1 MSDTSELKSGIDTSS
16 IDPSVRLQDDLFR
29 HFNGKWLKET
39 VIPEDRSTDG
49 SFMVLRNEAEAQV
62 RAIIESASGSVEAQK
77 ITDLFASF
85 MDVAQIEKLGT
96 SPIAADLAKVDAIDS
111 LDDFI
116 STMSWLEARGASGI
130 AESAIF
136 PDMMDSS
143 ANILYIHQGGLS
155 LPDESYYKEGQH
167 ESIRIAF
174 VAHMEKMFSLIGIA
188 DAATKAREVFDLET
202 KIAALHW
209 DQVRNRDASLTYN
222 KMTGADLAKLS
233 PALNWPLWISAG
245 EIPEVV
251 FDQVIIGQPS
261 FFDGVSPLVAA
272 FASDPAMK
280 SAWKSWLS
288 WHVITGSA
296 AYLTSEIVDEN
307 FAFYGTTLSGTPQV
321 RERWK
326 RGVSLVEGCLG
337 EAIGKIY
344 VQRHFPP
351 AAKARMEGLV
361 ANLIA
366 AYRGSINSLDWM
378 SQVTKNKAIA
388 KLDKFRPKI
397 GYPDKWRDYSA
408 LEISADDLFGNLARV
423 TKFERDFALAK
434 IGKPVDRDEWHATPQ
449 TVNAYYSPLGNEIV
463 FPAGILQ
470 PPFFDLDADDAA
482 NYGAIGAIIGH
493 EIGHGFDDQ
502 GSKFDGDGNMFNWW
516 VDFDR
521 TEFEKRANVLI
532 AQYNT
537 LVPEGASDLTV
548 NGALTVGENIG
559 DLGGLSIAL
568 EAYEIA
574 LDGKEPPV
582 IDGMTGYQRFF
593 LSWAQTWRSKVR
605 PEEIR
610 RRIATDPHSPN
621 EFRCNQIVRNIP
633 SFYTTFGVTK
643 DDALWLDEDQ
653 RIAIW

>member
-1 MSDTSELKSGIDTSS
+1 MSDLKSGIDTSW

-39 VIPEDRSTDG
+39 VIPEDRATDG
-49 SFMVLRNEAEAQV
+49 SFTTLRIEAEAQV
-62 RAIIESASGSVEAQK
+62 RDIIESASGSVEAQK

-130 AESAIF
+130 TESAIF

-155 LPDESYYKEGQH
+155 LPDESYYKEEQH

-188 DAATKAREVFDLET
+188 GGATKAREVFELET
-202 KIAALHW
+202 KVAALHW

-233 PALNWPLWISAG
+233 PALNWPLWMSAG
-245 EIPEVV
+245 EIPEAV
-251 FDQVIIGQPS
+251 FDHVIIGQPS
-261 FFDGVSPLVAA
+261 FFEGISPLVAA

-296 AYLTSEIVDEN
+296 SYLTSEIVDEN

-351 AAKARMEGLV
+351 AAKARMESLV
-361 ANLIA
+361 ANLIE
-366 AYRGSINSLDWM
+366 AYRGSISNLDWM
-378 SQVTKNKAIA
+378 SQETKNKAIA
-388 KLDKFRPKI
+388 KLEKFRPKI
-397 GYPDKWRDYSA
+397 GYPDKWRDYSV
-408 LEISADDLFGNLARV
+408 LEITADDLFGNLARV

-434 IGKPVDRDEWHATPQ
+434 IGKPVDREEWHANPQ

-482 NYGAIGAIIGH
+482 NYGAIGGIIGH

-502 GSKFDGDGNMFNWW
+502 GSKFDGDGNMFDWW

-532 AQYNT
+532 AQYDT

-568 EAYEIA
+568 KAYEIA

-633 SFYTTFGVTK
+633 AFYTAFGVTK

>member
-1 MSDTSELKSGIDTSS
+1 MSDLKSGIDTSW

-39 VIPEDRSTDG
+39 VIPEDRATDG
-49 SFMVLRNEAEAQV
+49 SFTNLRIEAEAQV
-62 RAIIESASGSVEAQK
+62 RDIIESASGSVEAQK

-130 AESAIF
+130 TESAIF

-155 LPDESYYKEGQH
+155 LPDESYYKEEQH

-188 DAATKAREVFDLET
+188 DAATKAREVFELET
-202 KIAALHW
+202 KVAALHW

-222 KMTGADLAKLS
+222 KMTGADVAKLS
-233 PALNWPLWISAG
+233 PALNWPLWMSAG

-251 FDQVIIGQPS
+251 FDHVIIGQPS
-261 FFDGVSPLVAA
+261 FFEGISPLVAA

-296 AYLTSEIVDEN
+296 SYLTSEIVDEN

-351 AAKARMEGLV
+351 AAKARMESLV
-361 ANLIA
+361 ANLIE
-366 AYRGSINSLDWM
+366 AYRGSISNLDWM
-378 SQVTKNKAIA
+378 SQETKNKAIG
-388 KLDKFRPKI
+388 KLEKFRPKI

-408 LEISADDLFGNLARV
+408 LEITADDLFGNLARV

-434 IGKPVDRDEWHATPQ
+434 IGKPVDREEWHATPQ

-482 NYGAIGAIIGH
+482 NYGAIGGIIGH

-502 GSKFDGDGNMFNWW
+502 GSKFDGDGNMFDWW

-532 AQYNT
+532 AQYNN

-568 EAYEIA
+568 KAYEIA

-633 SFYTTFGVTK
+633 AFYTAFGITK
-643 DDALWLDEDQ
+643 EDALWLDEDQ

>member
-1 MSDTSELKSGIDTSS
+1 MSDLKSGIDTSS
-16 IDPSVRLQDDLFR
+16 IDPNVRLQDDLFR

-39 VIPEDRSTDG
+39 VIPEDRATDG
-49 SFMVLRNEAEAQV
+49 SFTNLRIEAEAQV
-62 RAIIESASGSVEAQK
+62 RDIIESASGSVEAQK

-130 AESAIF
+130 TESAIF

-155 LPDESYYKEGQH
+155 LPDESYYKEEQH

-188 DAATKAREVFDLET
+188 DAATKAREVFELET
-202 KIAALHW
+202 KVAALHW

-233 PALNWPLWISAG
+233 PALNWPLWMSAG

-251 FDQVIIGQPS
+251 FDHVIIGQPS
-261 FFDGVSPLVAA
+261 FFEGISPLVAA

-296 AYLTSEIVDEN
+296 SYLTSEIVDEN

-351 AAKARMEGLV
+351 AAKARMESLV
-361 ANLIA
+361 ANLIE
-366 AYRGSINSLDWM
+366 AYRGSISNLDWM
-378 SQVTKNKAIA
+378 SQETKNKAIA
-388 KLDKFRPKI
+388 KLEKFRPKI

-408 LEISADDLFGNLARV
+408 LEITADDLFGNLARV

-434 IGKPVDRDEWHATPQ
+434 IGKPVDREEWHATPQ

-482 NYGAIGAIIGH
+482 NYGAIGGIIGH

-502 GSKFDGDGNMFNWW
+502 GSKFDGDGNMFDWW

-532 AQYNT
+532 AQYDT

-568 EAYEIA
+568 KAYEIA

-633 SFYTTFGVTK
+633 AFYTAFGVTK

>member
-1 MSDTSELKSGIDTSS
+1 MSDLKSGIDTSW

-39 VIPEDRSTDG
+39 VIPEDRSNDG
-49 SFMVLRNEAEAQV
+49 AFMVLRNQAEAQV

-85 MDVAQIEKLGT
+85 MDEAQIEKLGT

-130 AESAIF
+130 TETGIF

-143 ANILYIHQGGLS
+143 SNILYIHQGGLS
-155 LPDESYYKEGQH
+155 LPDESYYKEEQH
-167 ESIRIAF
+167 QSIRAAF
-174 VAHMEKMFSLIGIA
+174 VEHMVKMFTLLGIT
-188 DAATKAREVFDLET
+188 DSAAKAREVFELET
-202 KIAALHW
+202 KVAALHW

-222 KMTGADLAKLS
+222 KMTGAELDKLS
-233 PALNWPLWISAG
+233 PALNWPLWITAG
-245 EIPEVV
+245 EIPAIV
-251 FDQVIIGQPS
+251 FDTVIIGQPS
-261 FFDGVSPLVAA
+261 FFEGISPLIAA
-272 FASDPAMK
+272 FDSDPAMK

-288 WHVITGSA
+288 WHVISGSA
-296 AYLTSEIVDEN
+296 AYLNSDIVNEN
-307 FAFYGTTLSGTPQV
+307 FAFYGTTLSGTPQL

-378 SQVTKNKAIA
+378 SQETKTKAIA

-408 LEISADDLFGNLARV
+408 LEITADDLFGNLARV
-423 TKFERDFALAK
+423 TKFERDFALAR
-434 IGKPVDRDEWHATPQ
+434 IGKPVDREEWRTTPQ
-449 TVNAYYSPLGNEIV
+449 TVNAFYSPLGNEIV

-470 PPFFDLDADDAA
+470 PPFFGLDVDDAA

-502 GSKFDGDGNMFNWW
+502 GSKFDGDGNMFDWW

-521 TEFEKRANVLI
+521 AEFEKRASVLI
-532 AQYNT
+532 AQYDN
-537 LVPEGASDLTV
+537 LVPEGASDVTV

-568 EAYEIA
+568 KAYEIA
-574 LDGKEPPV
+574 LDGKDAPV

-593 LSWAQTWRSKVR
+593 LAWAQAWRSKVR

-633 SFYTTFGVTK
+633 AFYTTFGVTK

>member
-1 MSDTSELKSGIDTSS
+1 MSDFKSGIDTSW

-39 VIPEDRSTDG
+39 VIPEDRSNDG
-49 SFMVLRNEAEAQV
+49 AFMVLRNQAEAQV

-85 MDVAQIEKLGT
+85 MDEAQIEKLGT

-130 AESAIF
+130 TETGIF

-143 ANILYIHQGGLS
+143 SNILYIHQGGLS
-155 LPDESYYKEGQH
+155 LPDESYYKEEQH
-167 ESIRIAF
+167 ESIRTAF
-174 VAHMEKMFSLIGIA
+174 VEHMVKMFTLLGIT
-188 DAATKAREVFDLET
+188 DGAAKAREVFELET
-202 KIAALHW
+202 KVAALHW

-222 KMTGADLAKLS
+222 KMTGAELDKLS
-233 PALNWPLWISAG
+233 PALNWPLWITAG
-245 EIPEVV
+245 EIPAIV
-251 FDQVIIGQPS
+251 FDTVIIGQPS
-261 FFDGVSPLVAA
+261 FFEGISPLIAA
-272 FASDPAMK
+272 FDSDPAMK

-288 WHVITGSA
+288 WHVISGSA
-296 AYLTSEIVDEN
+296 AYLNSDIVNEN
-307 FAFYGTTLSGTPQV
+307 FAFYGTTLSGTPQL

-378 SQVTKNKAIA
+378 SQETKTKAIA

-408 LEISADDLFGNLARV
+408 LQITADDLFGNLARV
-423 TKFERDFALAK
+423 TKFERDFALAR
-434 IGKPVDRDEWHATPQ
+434 IGKPVDREEWRTTPQ
-449 TVNAYYSPLGNEIV
+449 TVNAFYSPLGNEIV

-470 PPFFDLDADDAA
+470 PPFFGLDVDDAA

-502 GSKFDGDGNMFNWW
+502 GSKFDGDGNMFDWW

-521 TEFEKRANVLI
+521 AEFEKRASVLI
-532 AQYNT
+532 AQYDN
-537 LVPEGASDLTV
+537 LVPEGASDVTV

-568 EAYEIA
+568 KAYEIA
-574 LDGKEPPV
+574 LDGKDAPV

-593 LSWAQTWRSKVR
+593 LAWAQAWRSKVR

-633 SFYTTFGVTK
+633 AFYKTFGVTK

>member
-1 MSDTSELKSGIDTSS
+1 MSDLKSGIDTSW

-39 VIPEDRSTDG
+39 VIPEDRSNDG
-49 SFMVLRNEAEAQV
+49 AFMVLRNQAEAQV

-85 MDVAQIEKLGT
+85 MDEAQIEKLGT

-130 AESAIF
+130 TETGIF

-143 ANILYIHQGGLS
+143 SNILYIHQGGLS
-155 LPDESYYKEGQH
+155 LPDESYYKEEQH
-167 ESIRIAF
+167 QSIRAAF
-174 VAHMEKMFSLIGIA
+174 VEHMVKMFTLLGIT
-188 DAATKAREVFDLET
+188 DSAAKAREVFELET
-202 KIAALHW
+202 KVAALHW

-222 KMTGADLAKLS
+222 KMTGAELEKLS
-233 PALNWPLWISAG
+233 PALNWPLWITAG
-245 EIPEVV
+245 EIPAIV
-251 FDQVIIGQPS
+251 FDTVIIGQPS
-261 FFDGVSPLVAA
+261 FFEGISPLIAA
-272 FASDPAMK
+272 FDSDPAMK

-288 WHVITGSA
+288 WHVISGSA
-296 AYLTSEIVDEN
+296 AYLNSDIVNEN
-307 FAFYGTTLSGTPQV
+307 FAFYGTTLSGTPQL

-366 AYRGSINSLDWM
+366 AYRGSINGLDWM
-378 SQVTKNKAIA
+378 SQETKTKAIA

-408 LEISADDLFGNLARV
+408 LEITADDLFGNLARV
-423 TKFERDFALAK
+423 TKFERDFALAR
-434 IGKPVDRDEWHATPQ
+434 IGKPVDREEWRTTPQ
-449 TVNAYYSPLGNEIV
+449 TVNAFYSPLGNEIV

-470 PPFFDLDADDAA
+470 PPFFGLDVDDAA

-502 GSKFDGDGNMFNWW
+502 GSKFDGDGNMFDWW

-521 TEFEKRANVLI
+521 AEFEKRASVLI
-532 AQYNT
+532 AQYDN
-537 LVPEGASDLTV
+537 LVPEGASDVTV

-568 EAYEIA
+568 KAYEIA
-574 LDGKEPPV
+574 LDGKDAPV

-593 LSWAQTWRSKVR
+593 LAWAQAWRSKVR

-633 SFYTTFGVTK
+633 AFYTTFGVTK

>member
-1 MSDTSELKSGIDTSS
+1 MSDLKSGIDTSW
-16 IDPSVRLQDDLFR
+16 IDPSVRLEDDLFR

-39 VIPEDRSTDG
+39 VIPEDRATDG
-49 SFMVLRNEAEAQV
+49 SFMVLRNQAEAQV

-85 MDVAQIEKLGT
+85 MDEAQIEKLGT
-96 SPIAADLAKVDAIDS
+96 SPIAVDLAKVDAIDS
-111 LDDFI
+111 LEDFI

-130 AESAIF
+130 TESAIF

-155 LPDESYYKEGQH
+155 LPDESYYKEEQH

-174 VAHMEKMFSLIGIA
+174 LAHMEKMFSLLGIA
-188 DAATKAREVFDLET
+188 DGAAKAREVFELET
-202 KIAALHW
+202 KVAALHW

-222 KMTGADLAKLS
+222 KMTGAELAKLS
-233 PALNWPLWISAG
+233 PALNWPLWMRAG

-251 FDQVIIGQPS
+251 FDQIIIGQPS
-261 FFDGVSPLVAA
+261 FFEGISPLIEA
-272 FASDPAMK
+272 FDSDPAMK

-296 AYLTSEIVDEN
+296 AYLTSELVDEN

-351 AAKARMEGLV
+351 AAKTRMEELV
-361 ANLIA
+361 ANLIE
-366 AYRGSINSLDWM
+366 AYRGSINGLEWM
-378 SQVTKNKAIA
+378 SQETKARAIA
-388 KLDKFRPKI
+388 KLEKFRPKI

-408 LEISADDLFGNLARV
+408 LAITSDDLFGNLARV

-470 PPFFDLDADDAA
+470 PPFFGLDVDDAA

-516 VDFDR
+516 DDFDR

-532 AQYNT
+532 AQYNN
-537 LVPEGASDLTV
+537 LVPEGASDVTV

-568 EAYEIA
+568 KAYEIA
-574 LDGKEPPV
+574 LDGKDSPV

-593 LSWAQTWRSKVR
+593 LAWAQTWRSKVR

-633 SFYTTFGVTK
+633 AFYTTFGITK
-643 DDALWLDEDQ
+643 EDALWLDEDQ

>member
-1 MSDTSELKSGIDTSS
+1 MSDLKSGIDTSW

-39 VIPEDRSTDG
+39 VIPEDRATDG
-49 SFMVLRNEAEAQV
+49 SFTTLRIEAEAQV
-62 RAIIESASGSVEAQK
+62 RDIIESASGSVEAQK

-130 AESAIF
+130 TESAIF

-155 LPDESYYKEGQH
+155 LPDESYYKEEQH

-174 VAHMEKMFSLIGIA
+174 VAHMEKMFSLIGIT
-188 DAATKAREVFDLET
+188 DAATKAREVFELET
-202 KIAALHW
+202 KVAALHW
-209 DQVRNRDASLTYN
+209 DQVRNRDASQTYN
-222 KMTGADLAKLS
+222 KMTGVDVAKLS
-233 PALNWPLWISAG
+233 PALNWPLWMSAG

-251 FDQVIIGQPS
+251 FDHVIIGQPS
-261 FFDGVSPLVAA
+261 FFEGISPLVAA

-296 AYLTSEIVDEN
+296 SYLTSEIVDEN
-307 FAFYGTTLSGTPQV
+307 FAFYGTILSGTPQV

-351 AAKARMEGLV
+351 AAKARMESLV
-361 ANLIA
+361 ANLIE
-366 AYRGSINSLDWM
+366 AYRGSISNLDWM
-378 SQVTKNKAIA
+378 SQETKNKAIA
-388 KLDKFRPKI
+388 KLEKFRPKI

-408 LEISADDLFGNLARV
+408 LEITADDLFGNLARV

-434 IGKPVDRDEWHATPQ
+434 IGKPVDREEWHATPQ

-482 NYGAIGAIIGH
+482 NYGAIGGIIGH

-502 GSKFDGDGNMFNWW
+502 GSKFDGDGNMFDWW

-532 AQYNT
+532 AQYDT

-568 EAYEIA
+568 KAYEIA

-633 SFYTTFGVTK
+633 AFYTAFGVTK

>member
-1 MSDTSELKSGIDTSS
+1 MSDLKSGIDTSW

-39 VIPEDRSTDG
+39 VIPEDRSNDG
-49 SFMVLRNEAEAQV
+49 AFMVLRNQAEAQV

-85 MDVAQIEKLGT
+85 MDEAQIEKLGT

-130 AESAIF
+130 TETGIF

-143 ANILYIHQGGLS
+143 SNILYIHQGGLS
-155 LPDESYYKEGQH
+155 LPDESYYKEEQH
-167 ESIRIAF
+167 ESIRTAF
-174 VAHMEKMFSLIGIA
+174 VEHMVKMFTLLGIT
-188 DAATKAREVFDLET
+188 DSAAKAREVFELET
-202 KIAALHW
+202 KVAALHW

-222 KMTGADLAKLS
+222 KMTGAELDKLS
-233 PALNWPLWISAG
+233 PALNWPLWITAG
-245 EIPEVV
+245 EIPAIV
-251 FDQVIIGQPS
+251 FDTVIIGQPS
-261 FFDGVSPLVAA
+261 FFEGISPLIAA
-272 FASDPAMK
+272 FDSDPAMK

-288 WHVITGSA
+288 WHVISGSA
-296 AYLTSEIVDEN
+296 AYLNSDIVNEN
-307 FAFYGTTLSGTPQV
+307 FAFYGTTLSGTPQL

-378 SQVTKNKAIA
+378 SQETKTKAIA

-408 LEISADDLFGNLARV
+408 LEITADDLFGNLARV
-423 TKFERDFALAK
+423 TKFERDFALAR
-434 IGKPVDRDEWHATPQ
+434 IGKPVDREEWRTTPQ
-449 TVNAYYSPLGNEIV
+449 TVNAFYSPLGNEIV

-470 PPFFDLDADDAA
+470 PPFFGLDVDDAA

-502 GSKFDGDGNMFNWW
+502 GSKFDGDGNMFDWW

-521 TEFEKRANVLI
+521 AEFEKRASVLI
-532 AQYNT
+532 AQYDN
-537 LVPEGASDLTV
+537 LVPEGASDVTV

-568 EAYEIA
+568 KAYEIA
-574 LDGKEPPV
+574 LDGKDAPV

-593 LSWAQTWRSKVR
+593 LAWAQAWRSKVR

-633 SFYTTFGVTK
+633 AFYTTFGVTK

>member
-1 MSDTSELKSGIDTSS
+1 MSDLKSGIDTSW

-29 HFNGKWLKET
+29 HFNGRWLKET
-39 VIPEDRSTDG
+39 VIPEDRSNDG
-49 SFMVLRNEAEAQV
+49 AFMVLRNQAEAQV

-85 MDVAQIEKLGT
+85 MDEAQIEKLGT

-130 AESAIF
+130 TETGIF

-143 ANILYIHQGGLS
+143 SNILYIHQGGLS
-155 LPDESYYKEGQH
+155 LPDESYYKEEQH
-167 ESIRIAF
+167 ESIRTAF
-174 VAHMEKMFSLIGIA
+174 VEHMVKMFTLLGIT
-188 DAATKAREVFDLET
+188 DGAAKAREVFELET
-202 KIAALHW
+202 KVAALHW

-222 KMTGADLAKLS
+222 KMTGAELDKLS
-233 PALNWPLWISAG
+233 PALNWPLWITAG
-245 EIPEVV
+245 EIPAIV
-251 FDQVIIGQPS
+251 FDTVIIGQPS
-261 FFDGVSPLVAA
+261 FFEGISPLIAA
-272 FASDPAMK
+272 FDSDPAMK

-288 WHVITGSA
+288 WHVISGSA
-296 AYLTSEIVDEN
+296 AYLNSDIVNEN
-307 FAFYGTTLSGTPQV
+307 FAFYGTTLSGTPQL

-378 SQVTKNKAIA
+378 SQETKTKAIA

-408 LEISADDLFGNLARV
+408 LEITADDLFGNLARV
-423 TKFERDFALAK
+423 TKFERDFALAR
-434 IGKPVDRDEWHATPQ
+434 IGKPVDREEWRTTPQ
-449 TVNAYYSPLGNEIV
+449 TVNAFYSPLGNEIV

-470 PPFFDLDADDAA
+470 PPFFGLDVDDAA

-502 GSKFDGDGNMFNWW
+502 GSKFDGDGNMFDWW

-521 TEFEKRANVLI
+521 AEFEKRASVLI
-532 AQYNT
+532 AQYDN
-537 LVPEGASDLTV
+537 LVPEGASDVTV

-568 EAYEIA
+568 KAYEIA
-574 LDGKEPPV
+574 LDGKDAPV

-593 LSWAQTWRSKVR
+593 LAWAQAWRSKVR

-633 SFYTTFGVTK
+633 AFYTTFGVTK

>member
-1 MSDTSELKSGIDTSS
+1 MSDLKSGIDTSW

-39 VIPEDRSTDG
+39 VIPEDRATDG
-49 SFMVLRNEAEAQV
+49 SFTTLRIEAEAQV
-62 RAIIESASGSVEAQK
+62 RDIIESASGSVEAQK

-130 AESAIF
+130 TESAIF

-155 LPDESYYKEGQH
+155 LPDESYYKEEQH

-188 DAATKAREVFDLET
+188 DAATKAREVFELET

-233 PALNWPLWISAG
+233 PALNWPLWMSAG

-251 FDQVIIGQPS
+251 FDYVIIGQPS
-261 FFDGVSPLVAA
+261 FFEGISPLVAA

-296 AYLTSEIVDEN
+296 SYLTSEIVDEN

-351 AAKARMEGLV
+351 AAKARMESLV
-361 ANLIA
+361 ANLIE
-366 AYRGSINSLDWM
+366 AYRGSISNLDWM
-378 SQVTKNKAIA
+378 SQETKNKAIA
-388 KLDKFRPKI
+388 KLEKFRPKI

-408 LEISADDLFGNLARV
+408 LEITADDLFGNLARV

-434 IGKPVDRDEWHATPQ
+434 IGKPVDREEWHANPQ

-482 NYGAIGAIIGH
+482 NYGAIGGIIGH

-502 GSKFDGDGNMFNWW
+502 GSKFDGDGNMFDWW

-532 AQYNT
+532 AQYDT

-568 EAYEIA
+568 KAYEIA

-633 SFYTTFGVTK
+633 AFYTAFGVTK

>member
-1 MSDTSELKSGIDTSS
+1 MSDLKSGIDTSW
-16 IDPSVRLQDDLFR
+16 IDPGVRLQDDLFR

-39 VIPEDRSTDG
+39 VIPEDRATDG
-49 SFMVLRNEAEAQV
+49 SFTNLRIEAEAQV
-62 RAIIESASGSVEAQK
+62 RDIIESASGSVEAQK

-130 AESAIF
+130 TESAIF

-155 LPDESYYKEGQH
+155 LPDESYYKEEQH

-174 VAHMEKMFSLIGIA
+174 VAHMEKMFSLIGIT
-188 DAATKAREVFDLET
+188 DAATKAREVFELET
-202 KIAALHW
+202 KVAALHW

-222 KMTGADLAKLS
+222 KMTGADVAKLS
-233 PALNWPLWISAG
+233 PALNWPLWMSAG

-251 FDQVIIGQPS
+251 FDHVIIGQPS
-261 FFDGVSPLVAA
+261 FFEGISPLVAA

-296 AYLTSEIVDEN
+296 SYLTSEIVDEN

-351 AAKARMEGLV
+351 AAKARMESLV
-361 ANLIA
+361 ANLIE
-366 AYRGSINSLDWM
+366 AYRGSISNLDWM
-378 SQVTKNKAIA
+378 SQETKNKAIA
-388 KLDKFRPKI
+388 KLEKFRPKI

-408 LEISADDLFGNLARV
+408 LEITADDLFGNLARV

-434 IGKPVDRDEWHATPQ
+434 IGKPVDREEWHATPQ

-482 NYGAIGAIIGH
+482 NYGAIGGIIGH

-502 GSKFDGDGNMFNWW
+502 GSKFDGDGNMFDWW

-532 AQYNT
+532 AQYDT

-568 EAYEIA
+568 KAYEIA

-633 SFYTTFGVTK
+633 AFYTAFGVTK

>member
-1 MSDTSELKSGIDTSS
+1 MSDLKSGIDTSS

-39 VIPEDRSTDG
+39 VIPEDRATDG
-49 SFMVLRNEAEAQV
+49 SFTTLRIEAEAQV
-62 RAIIESASGSVEAQK
+62 RDIIESASGSVEAQK

-111 LDDFI
+111 LGDFI

-130 AESAIF
+130 TESAIF

-155 LPDESYYKEGQH
+155 LPDESYYKEEQH

-188 DAATKAREVFDLET
+188 DAATKAREVFELET
-202 KIAALHW
+202 KVADLHW

-233 PALNWPLWISAG
+233 PALNWPLWMSAG

-251 FDQVIIGQPS
+251 FDHVIIGQPS
-261 FFDGVSPLVAA
+261 FFEGISPLVAA
-272 FASDPAMK
+272 FASDPVMK

-296 AYLTSEIVDEN
+296 AYLTSKIVDEN

-361 ANLIA
+361 ANLIE
-366 AYRGSINSLDWM
+366 AYRGSINNLDWM
-378 SQVTKNKAIA
+378 SQETKSKAIA
-388 KLDKFRPKI
+388 KLEKFRPKI

-408 LEISADDLFGNLARV
+408 LEITADDLFGNLARV

-434 IGKPVDRDEWHATPQ
+434 IGKPVDREEWHATPQ

-482 NYGAIGAIIGH
+482 NYGAIGGIIGH

-502 GSKFDGDGNMFNWW
+502 GSKFDGDGNMFDWW

-532 AQYNT
+532 AQYDT

-568 EAYEIA
+568 KAYEIA
-574 LDGKEPPV
+574 LDGNEPPV

-633 SFYTTFGVTK
+633 AFYTAFGVTK

>member
-1 MSDTSELKSGIDTSS
+1 MSDLKSGIDTSW

-39 VIPEDRSTDG
+39 VIPEDRATDG
-49 SFMVLRNEAEAQV
+49 SFTNLRIEAEAQV
-62 RAIIESASGSVEAQK
+62 RDIIESASGSVEAQK
-77 ITDLFASF
+77 ITDLFAAF

-130 AESAIF
+130 TESAIF

-155 LPDESYYKEGQH
+155 LPDESYYKEEQH

-188 DAATKAREVFDLET
+188 DGATKAREVFELET
-202 KIAALHW
+202 KVAALHW
-209 DQVRNRDASLTYN
+209 DQVRNRDASQTYN

-233 PALNWPLWISAG
+233 PALNWPLWMSAG

-251 FDQVIIGQPS
+251 FDHVIIGQPS
-261 FFDGVSPLVAA
+261 FFEGISPLVAA
-272 FASDPAMK
+272 FDSDPAMK

-351 AAKARMEGLV
+351 AAKARMEELV
-361 ANLIA
+361 ANLIE
-366 AYRGSINSLDWM
+366 AYRGSISNLDWM
-378 SQVTKNKAIA
+378 SQETIDKAIA
-388 KLDKFRPKI
+388 KLEKFRPKI

-408 LEISADDLFGNLARV
+408 LEITADDLFGNLARV

-502 GSKFDGDGNMFNWW
+502 GSKFDGDGNMFDWW

-521 TEFEKRANVLI
+521 SEFEKRANVLI
-532 AQYNT
+532 AQYNN
-537 LVPEGASDLTV
+537 LVPEGAPDLTV

-568 EAYEIA
+568 KAYEIA

-633 SFYTTFGVTK
+633 AFYTAFGVTK

>member
-1 MSDTSELKSGIDTSS
+1 MSDLKSGIDTSS

-39 VIPEDRSTDG
+39 VIPEDRATDG
-49 SFMVLRNEAEAQV
+49 SFTTLRIEAEAQV
-62 RAIIESASGSVEAQK
+62 RDIIESASGSVEAQK

-130 AESAIF
+130 TESAIF

-155 LPDESYYKEGQH
+155 LPDESYYKEEQH

-188 DAATKAREVFDLET
+188 DGATKAREVFELET
-202 KIAALHW
+202 KVAALHW
-209 DQVRNRDASLTYN
+209 DQVRNRDASQTYN
-222 KMTGADLAKLS
+222 KMTGADVAKLS
-233 PALNWPLWISAG
+233 PALNWPLWMSAG

-251 FDQVIIGQPS
+251 FDHVIIGQPS
-261 FFDGVSPLVAA
+261 FFEGISPLVAA

-296 AYLTSEIVDEN
+296 SYLTSEIVDEN

-351 AAKARMEGLV
+351 AAKARMESLV
-361 ANLIA
+361 SNLIE
-366 AYRGSINSLDWM
+366 AYRGSISNLDWM
-378 SQVTKNKAIA
+378 SQETKNKAIA
-388 KLDKFRPKI
+388 KLEKFRPKI

-408 LEISADDLFGNLARV
+408 LEITADDLFGNLARV

-434 IGKPVDRDEWHATPQ
+434 IGKPVDREEWHATPQ

-482 NYGAIGAIIGH
+482 NYGAIGGIIGH

-502 GSKFDGDGNMFNWW
+502 GSKFDGDGNMFDWW

-532 AQYNT
+532 AQYDT

-568 EAYEIA
+568 KAYEIA

-633 SFYTTFGVTK
+633 AFYTAFGVTK